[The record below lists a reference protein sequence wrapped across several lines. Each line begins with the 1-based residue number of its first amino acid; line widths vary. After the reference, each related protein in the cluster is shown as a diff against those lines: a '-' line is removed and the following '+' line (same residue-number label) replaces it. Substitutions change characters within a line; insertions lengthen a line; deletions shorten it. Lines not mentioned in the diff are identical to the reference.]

1 VRRKLGLAALLLLLP
16 PVASVGLAGCGSSS
30 GDGASDKS
38 SSAKL
43 SASEQAAVRASQSAI
58 QSYCRTVLLYL
69 ERRTDPPTQ
78 GDTARAYAGV
88 DRLAAIARAKPSAP
102 QGRSGE
108 TVRDLMAD
116 TAEDLQ
122 GANCADNVVGR
133 IDQALASLPAE

>member
-1 VRRKLGLAALLLLLP
+1 MRRRFGLAALLLLLSG
-16 PVASVGLAGCGSSS
+16 VATAALAGCGSSPG
-30 GDGASDKS
+30 GDS
-38 SSAKL
+38 SNAKL
-43 SASEQAAVRASQSAI
+43 TPSEQAAVRSSQSAI
-58 QSYCRTVLLYL
+58 QSYCRAVLLYL
-69 ERRTDPPTQ
+69 ERRTDPPTS

-88 DRLAAIARAKPSAP
+88 DRLAAIARAKPAAP

-122 GANCADNVVGR
+122 GSNCADNVVSR